1 MNWIN
6 ILQIIETLTAILAK
20 LLASQPAPGA
30 TAPAVATSHDDAV
43 TSVTNSIAT
52 LTKLYKSHAPAA

>member
-20 LLASQPAPGA
+20 LLASQPGVA
-30 TAPAVATSHDDAV
+30 APADAAHDEAV

-52 LTKLYKSHAPAA
+52 LTKLYQSHAPAA